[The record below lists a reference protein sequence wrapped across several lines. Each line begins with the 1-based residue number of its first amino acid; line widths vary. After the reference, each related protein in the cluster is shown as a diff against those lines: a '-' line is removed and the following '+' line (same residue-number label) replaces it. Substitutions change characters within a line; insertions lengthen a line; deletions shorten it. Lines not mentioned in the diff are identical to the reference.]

1 MHIYYMFL
9 LLHKRNKKEGYLQ
22 ITLGENPFFVLESYG
37 SISLFHGGNFN
48 IYGGSNKLD
57 NYNRMR
63 LNIKISSTKWSK
75 IISESVSIIYILIKN
90 INFGQETN
98 INLIMGCYVAYNFSN
113 K

>member
-9 LLHKRNKKEGYLQ
+9 LLHKRNAEKEGYLCL
-22 ITLGENPFFVLESYG
+22 TLGENLYFVLESYG

-90 INFGQETN
+90 IHFG
-98 INLIMGCYVAYNFSN
+98 
-113 K
+113 